1 MTSVIS
7 ALGPSITRAVEEALA
22 AQASA
27 QADAQA
33 QAAASRR
40 AASAR
45 RAEEQRRQQQ
55 IAAANAAAAASSSS
69 RQSADLGPYVTP
81 VYNFEYKI
89 ADEEAQTYISR
100 NEERDGDA
108 LSGSYS
114 FVDATGSLVKVDYTA
129 GVEGYAETR
138 SLEPNFVQ
146 MRAYPA

>member
-1 MTSVIS
+1 MVTSVIS

-27 QADAQA
+27 QAEAQA

-55 IAAANAAAAASSSS
+55 IAAANAAAAASSS

-129 GVEGYAETR
+129 DVEGYAETR
-138 SLEPNFVQ
+138 T
-146 MRAYPA
+146 